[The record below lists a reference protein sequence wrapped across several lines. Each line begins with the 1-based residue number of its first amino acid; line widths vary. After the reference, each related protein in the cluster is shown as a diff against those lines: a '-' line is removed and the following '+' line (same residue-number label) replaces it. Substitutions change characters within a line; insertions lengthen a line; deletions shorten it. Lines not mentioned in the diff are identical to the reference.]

1 MLPMLS
7 VPPLSPEQF
16 ISLLE
21 GIFIDITRQ
30 RPGPFRFLG
39 EPVAGLAAVQSVPAF
54 LSFEHQ
60 CGALAKR
67 FPMGIPCAYYVREF
81 DGPTIIECLKL
92 PHDTFPYALGSYL

>member
-1 MLPMLS
+1 MSLADRAGPLTMLM
-7 VPPLSPEQF
+7 VPQLSPEQF

-30 RPGPFRFLG
+30 RPGPSRLLG

-60 CGALAKR
+60 CGALARR
-67 FPMGIPCAYYVREF
+67 FPMGILCAYDVREF
-81 DGPTIIECLKL
+81 DGKTSFECRML
-92 PHDTFPYALGSYL
+92 HH